1 MPQERAILVPKR
13 GEYMIEIVYN
23 KEKEAATGNEEYFCI
38 PKNIRQ
44 IGQVPMNNR
53 IYMEDYVYDYLNTR
67 RKEAEKKGNAAILLG
82 KCNWKEGVSY
92 LFVKSALFMEELEVL
107 AEHISMTDAVW
118 GTVYEEMKE
127 FFPGQEVVGW
137 YLSLPGNALKI
148 TDMIYRTHLN
158 HFGGNDKVL
167 FLADLDEQEEAFFL
181 YRNGS
186 LERQDGYY
194 IYYEK
199 NEPMQEYMLDKNP
212 KESVDGSGK
221 AQDRAVKDFRKIIAR
236 KNEEKE
242 IRKGSQ
248 FLYAAGTGVAVLSL
262 ALGVLFVSRKM
273 ELDLPVDSQTTA
285 SWDQEENSTAGGASA
300 NVSPGEETVSQ
311 IREENEPEVSGG
323 DTISGELG
331 QTGTESGSDLESG
344 QNGAGTD
351 SSQTQETTGS
361 SIHEEQLAAWDGFS
375 TDTGASTGTETS
387 QNTTDGQSVQ
397 TGTAAASMYTIRKGD
412 TLSAISA
419 RYYGNV
425 QKVAEICK
433 LNNLKEEDIIYPGQ
447 TILLP

>member
-1 MPQERAILVPKR
+1 
-13 GEYMIEIVYN
+13 MIEIVYN

-67 RKEAEKKGNAAILLG
+67 RKESEKKGNAAILLG

-92 LFVKSALFMEELEVL
+92 LFVKSALFMEELEVS

-181 YRNGS
+181 YRNGY

-212 KESVDGSGK
+212 KEPVDGSGK

-242 IRKGSQ
+242 NRKGSQ
-248 FLYAAGTGVAVLSL
+248 FLYVASTGVAVLSL
-262 ALGVLFVSRKM
+262 ALGLIFLSRKM
-273 ELDLPVDSQTTA
+273 QLDMPAESRTMA
-285 SWDQEENSTAGGASA
+285 SRDVEENTSKTDASA
-300 NVSPGEETVSQ
+300 GVSPKTEAVSQ
-311 IREENEPEVSGG
+311 IEKENGAEASHE
-323 DTISGELG
+323 DTAEGTA
-331 QTGTESGSDLESG
+331 QTGNAWESNQESA

-351 SSQTQETTGS
+351 SDQTQEAAGSQIHDEQLVSLDDFNVDTDTDADSSADAGASENSTNGQTVQTGS
-361 SIHEEQLAAWDGFS
+361 SAVS
-375 TDTGASTGTETS
+375 S
-387 QNTTDGQSVQ
+387 
-397 TGTAAASMYTIRKGD
+397 YTIRKGD
-412 TLSAISA
+412 TLSAIST

-425 QKVAEICK
+425 QTVAEICK
-433 LNNLKEEDIIYPGQ
+433 LNNMKEDDIIYPGQ

>member
-1 MPQERAILVPKR
+1 
-13 GEYMIEIVYN
+13 MIEIVYN

-44 IGQVPMNNR
+44 IGQVPMSNR
-53 IYMEDYVYDYLNTR
+53 IYMEDYVCDYLNTR
-67 RKEAEKKGNAAILLG
+67 RKESEKKGNAAILLG

-92 LFVKSALFMEELEVL
+92 LFVKSVLFMEELEVS

-118 GTVYEEMKE
+118 GNVYEEMKE

-181 YRNGS
+181 YRNGY

-242 IRKGSQ
+242 SGKGNQ
-248 FLYAAGTGVAVLSL
+248 FLYVAGTGVAVLSL

-273 ELDLPVDSQTTA
+273 QLDLPVDPQTMASWAVEEDTSKADVTA
-285 SWDQEENSTAGGASA
+285 S
-300 NVSPGEETVSQ
+300 VSPEKETVSQ
-311 IREENEPEVSGG
+311 IDKENGSEASSEDTPLG
-323 DTISGELG
+323 DSG
-331 QTGTESGSDLESG
+331 QTGNALESG
-344 QNGAGTD
+344 QESAQNTTGTD
-351 SSQTQETTGS
+351 SDQTQETAGS
-361 SIHEEQLAAWDGFS
+361 QIHEEQLVSLDDLDLD
-375 TDTGASTGTETS
+375 TDTDLNADAGISES
-387 QNTTDGQSVQ
+387 PESSQSVQ
-397 TGTAAASMYTIRKGD
+397 TGSSAASQYTIRKGD
-412 TLSAISA
+412 TLTAISV
-419 RYYGNV
+419 RYYGDV
-425 QKVAEICK
+425 QTVTEICK
-433 LNNLKEEDIIYPGQ
+433 LNGLKEDDIIYPGQ